1 LAQDLTA
8 RVHGEE
14 AERRAAEASRVFFDR
29 QNVATLRAASPTVWE
44 MLAAEIPCWDTM
56 RTTMPASV
64 VDFIAS
70 AGLTESK
77 GEARRQLR
85 QGGIYVNGI
94 RAGSDDTIDVE
105 QLLANRYIWLRR
117 GKKKDVIVRVT

>member
-1 LAQDLTA
+1 M
-8 RVHGEE
+8 
-14 AERRAAEASRVFFDR
+14 
-29 QNVATLRAASPTVWE
+29 PT
-44 MLAAEIPCWDTM
+44 
-56 RTTMPASV
+56 SV

-94 RAGSDDTIDVE
+94 RAGGDDTIDVE
-105 QLLANRYIWLRR
+105 QLMADRYIWLRR
-117 GKKKDVIVRVT
+117 GKKKDVIVRVA